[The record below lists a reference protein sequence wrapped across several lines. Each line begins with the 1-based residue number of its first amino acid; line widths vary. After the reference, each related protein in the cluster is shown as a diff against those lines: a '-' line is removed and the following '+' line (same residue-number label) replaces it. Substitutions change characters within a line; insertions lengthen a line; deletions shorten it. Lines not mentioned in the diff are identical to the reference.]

1 SNSYLLFV
9 YKIHVSAST
18 YTSKNSIMSSLQF
31 EGCNFFRMRLLLS
44 TLSGKSIKI
53 SNIRTEQD
61 DPGLKDFEISFI
73 RLLDKVTN
81 GSKTVIN
88 ETGTQIIYRPGL
100 LLGGAIDHDCHPSR
114 PIGYY
119 LEMLMCLA
127 PFTKEPVRAVLRGV
141 TSDKDDPSVDLLK
154 LSVFP
159 VLKRFLGTDDGLE
172 MKINKRGAA
181 PEGGG
186 DVLFTCPCRQ
196 KLRPVKFTQP
206 GKIKRIRGVAW
217 AVRVSPAFVNR
228 LVDSAR
234 GVLNKFLTD
243 IYIYTDHMK
252 GHQSGKSPGFG
263 LTLVAETT
271 EGAFLAAEDVCS
283 ARASGEDPTVPE
295 DLGRR
300 AAVAL
305 LQEIHRGGC
314 IDSTSQSLAVL
325 MMVLGQQDVSK
336 IQTGELTPYT
346 IQMLR
351 HIRDFFQVTFNIKP
365 DIRPVETS
373 TQEGEE
379 EELRLGADKL
389 ILTCV
394 GVGYANVSKP
404 IR

>member
-1 SNSYLLFV
+1 
-9 YKIHVSAST
+9 
-18 YTSKNSIMSSLQF
+18 MSSLQY
-31 EGCNFFRMRLLLS
+31 EGCNYFRMRLILS

-53 SNIRTEQD
+53 SHIRPEED

-88 ETGTQIIYRPGL
+88 ETGTQIVYRPGL
-100 LLGGAIDHDCHPSR
+100 LLGGILEHECHLSR

-127 PFTKEPVRAVLRGV
+127 PFTKEPLKAVLKGV
-141 TSDKDDPSVDLLK
+141 TCDKDDPSVDLLK

-159 VLKRFLGTDDGLE
+159 VLKRFIGTDEGLE
-172 MKINKRGAA
+172 LKINKRGAA

-186 DVLFTCPCRQ
+186 EVLFTCPCRQ
-196 KLRPVKFTQP
+196 KLRPIKFTQP

-234 GVLNKFLTD
+234 GVLNRFLTD

-252 GHQSGKSPGFG
+252 GSQSGKSPGFG

-271 EGAFLAAEDVCS
+271 EGAFLAAEEVS
-283 ARASGEDPTVPE
+283 SSRGSGESPTVPE
-295 DLGRR
+295 DLGKR
-300 AAVAL
+300 AAMAL

-314 IDSTSQSLAVL
+314 VDSTSQSLAAL

-336 IQTGELTPYT
+336 LQTGELTPYT
-346 IQMLR
+346 IQFLR
-351 HIRDFFQVTFNIKP
+351 HIRDFFQVTFSIKV
-365 DIRPVETS
+365 DKRPVVPS
-373 TQEGEE
+373 TDENEEE
-379 EELRLGADKL
+379 EELKLGADKL

>member
-1 SNSYLLFV
+1 
-9 YKIHVSAST
+9 
-18 YTSKNSIMSSLQF
+18 MSSIHY
-31 EGCNFFRMRLLLS
+31 EGCNYFRMRLILS

-53 SNIRTEQD
+53 SHIRPEED

-100 LLGGAIDHDCHPSR
+100 LLGGNLEHECHISR

-127 PFTKEPVRAVLRGV
+127 PFTKDPLKATLKGV
-141 TSDKDDPSVDLLK
+141 TCDKDDPSVDLLK

-159 VLKRFLGTDDGLE
+159 VLKRFLGTDEGLE
-172 MKINKRGAA
+172 LKINKRGAA

-186 DVLFTCPCRQ
+186 EVLFTCPCRQ
-196 KLRPVKFTQP
+196 KLRPIKFTQP

-228 LVDSAR
+228 LVDAAR
-234 GVLNKFLTD
+234 GVLNRFLTD

-252 GHQSGKSPGFG
+252 GSQSGKSPGFG

-271 EGAFLAAEDVCS
+271 EGAFLAAEEVS
-283 ARASGEDPTVPE
+283 SSRGSGESPTVPE
-295 DLGRR
+295 DLGKK
-300 AAVAL
+300 AAIAL

-314 IDSTSQSLAVL
+314 IDSTSQSLAAL

-336 IQTGELTPYT
+336 LQTGELTPYT
-346 IQMLR
+346 IQFLR
-351 HIRDFFQVTFNIKP
+351 HIRDFFQVTFSIKV
-365 DIRPVETS
+365 DKKPVVPSNDEND
-373 TQEGEE
+373 EE
-379 EELRLGADKL
+379 EELKLGADKL